1 MHDMSQN
8 KNGIFSSIFGLNLG
22 HRILSHI
29 DSLSTALQAK
39 KCQYSVVKCYQ
50 N

>member
-1 MHDMSQN
+1 MSQN

-29 DSLSTALQAK
+29 DNLSTTLQAK
-39 KCQYSVVKCYQ
+39 KSIQQ
-50 N
+50 